1 MNVERMNNMNNLG
14 YIIKKLRK
22 ENNLTQKELGDKL
35 NVGKSTISQY
45 ENNINTPDID
55 IIKKISKIFDV
66 SVDYLL
72 GNTDIR
78 KNDLFNGS
86 DAINETLNKILKECN
101 EKDLLKLSKVYE
113 IYKDL
118 NLDELDEDDLE
129 IILENAADS
138 YKKIIE
144 KLKK

>member
-1 MNVERMNNMNNLG
+1 MNNLG

>member
-1 MNVERMNNMNNLG
+1 M
-14 YIIKKLRK
+14 
-22 ENNLTQKELGDKL
+22 
-35 NVGKSTISQY
+35 
-45 ENNINTPDID
+45 
-55 IIKKISKIFDV
+55 
-66 SVDYLL
+66 